1 MFGSTTISH
10 FRSWNQPHSKKCVV
24 VVVVVVVVF
33 KANWRGQLGGCFLVM
48 KICHCVSLDVPVEV
62 RINGFYNLLINGNS
76 LELLT
81 LLLTFYQPPGTSKYV
96 YVLFYTMGSRPF
108 LKYHAIFWDY

>member
-1 MFGSTTISH
+1 MFKLNSISEGETKFESLSTGTKTYS
-10 FRSWNQPHSKKCVV
+10 
-24 VVVVVVVVF
+24 
-33 KANWRGQLGGCFLVM
+33 
-48 KICHCVSLDVPVEV
+48 DVPVEV